1 MNSGGNSAPNDYI
14 SVSISNGTS
23 IVELINR
30 DTTENMSEWLFYN
43 FRLND
48 YISSTSDMNVIVK
61 AVDDDPGNI
70 VEAGF
75 DVFQIVDSAATR
87 IEITSMEES
96 TNMIVFPNPFSNSI
110 TVDLSAANNIDYIVV
125 TDVLGKELERLNVS
139 SSMVQMELTV
149 ESGIYFITGYS
160 ESKLIETVRI
170 IKD

>member
-1 MNSGGNSAPNDYI
+1 MTQETLLKR
-14 SVSISNGTS
+14 V
-23 IVELINR
+23 L
-30 DTTENMSEWLFYN
+30 MCF
-43 FRLND
+43 
-48 YISSTSDMNVIVK
+48 K
-61 AVDDDPGNI
+61 
-70 VEAGF
+70 
-75 DVFQIVDSAATR
+75 IVDSAATR

-125 TDVLGKELERLNVS
+125 TDVLGKELERLNLS

-149 ESGIYFITGYS
+149 EFGIYFITGYS